1 MITNPKDVNRIY
13 FMSLKDVNKI
23 YYINCLSLFPFY
35 TGPMHLTRYTDYSLR
50 VLIYL
55 GAHPEKRSTITQ
67 ITDHFGISRNHLVKV
82 VHNLA
87 QLGYIK
93 TTRGKSGGMVLAMK
107 PEEINL
113 SAVVQ
118 RIEPHLNLLECFDK
132 QSNTCP
138 ITMQCKLKGVFF
150 EAKRSF
156 MGILNNYTLADI
168 LVSEETEPMASLSE
182 HLVPIPHIQHSE

>member
-1 MITNPKDVNRIY
+1 
-13 FMSLKDVNKI
+13 
-23 YYINCLSLFPFY
+23 
-35 TGPMHLTRYTDYSLR
+35 MHLTRYTDYSLR

-55 GAHPEKRSTITQ
+55 GAHPGKRATISQ

-93 TTRGKSGGMVLAMK
+93 TTRGKSGGMVLAME
-107 PEEINL
+107 PEKINL

-118 RIEPHLNLLECFDK
+118 RIEPHLNLLECFDN

-138 ITMQCKLKGVFF
+138 ITTQCKLKGVFF
-150 EAKRSF
+150 QAKRSF
-156 MGILNNYTLADI
+156 MGVLNNYTLADI
-168 LVSEETEPMASLSE
+168 LVSEETLPAHSLSE
-182 HLVPIPHIQHSE
+182 HLIPITLHSND